1 MLCAWPLAAGIVAVF
16 RAYGIDVY
24 SCSTGFWKRLDA
36 QDMAFFNF
44 LVAGIVLL
52 GIGGMRFWQ
61 CPDAEKPTY
70 TTASR
75 LKSKPFLQ
83 GQWIKLSCLA
93 RGDLAFEMK

>member
-52 GIGGMRFWQ
+52 GIEGCDSGNVQMPRNQ
-61 CPDAEKPTY
+61 HTQQPHD
-70 TTASR
+70 
-75 LKSKPFLQ
+75 
-83 GQWIKLSCLA
+83 
-93 RGDLAFEMK
+93 